1 MLALPFLPGLPP
13 CIRHGT
19 HVAHCQLTDGTLRV
33 FGALGIRDNGKKP
46 NDTMTSSGNKLVTV
60 PAKT

>member
-33 FGALGIRDNGKKP
+33 FGAPVLE
-46 NDTMTSSGNKLVTV
+46 TMGRNRMTQ
-60 PAKT
+60 